1 MKNSKYRTI
10 RELHET
16 QENRYNDTKNMT
28 FKELTMFINE
38 KTEKV
43 MKKYAFDKESIG
55 H

>member
-1 MKNSKYRTI
+1 MKNSKHRTM
-10 RELHET
+10 RDLHET

-43 MKKYAFDKESIG
+43 MKKYAFDKESID